1 MVRFVIVGSGAAG
14 LSAAQ
19 AIREN
24 NLDADVV
31 VVSRDTKFY
40 SLFALPFYIAGEID
54 GTSLDRFSP
63 QFFQDI
69 GVELRLGTTATEVK
83 PESNSL
89 VLADGTALSYDALL
103 VATGSSPV
111 LPPIPGLDKE
121 GVVTLASL
129 KDSEAILARSKQ
141 IKAAAVIG
149 AGFVGTECAIALHTL
164 GVQVTIIERE
174 DCVLPRMLDEDTAE
188 IVMQLLRSN
197 HVDVRTSST
206 VDAITGDQKV
216 EGVQVGENQ
225 IPCDLVVAAAGV
237 RPNLSLLKGTKV
249 KTNIGVLVDKY
260 MRTSVSNI
268 YAAGDVAEALDRATN
283 TPKVNAIWPNAIA
296 QGRIAGQNM
305 LGLQKPYD
313 GSDTMNLINIFDTP
327 VLSIGLT
334 SAEAG
339 SCETFQVRRGK
350 VFRKL
355 LLRDGRVLGYQSV
368 GDLRNAGFI
377 LHAHR
382 TGTDIGEWL
391 DALRKDKLLSHLMW
405 QSLLKR

>member
-1 MVRFVIVGSGAAG
+1 MRLVIVGSGAAG

-24 NLDADVV
+24 DLEVDVV

-54 GTSLDRFSP
+54 GSNLDRFSP
-63 QFFQDI
+63 QFFQAV
-69 GVELRLGTTATEVK
+69 GVELRLGTTATKVN
-83 PESNSL
+83 PGSNTL
-89 VLADGTALSYDALL
+89 ILDDGTELPYDALL

-129 KDSEAILARSKQ
+129 KDSETILARSKQ

-149 AGFVGTECAIALHTL
+149 AGFVGIECAIALNKL

-174 DCVLPRMLDEDTAE
+174 NRVLPRMLDEDTAD
-188 IVMQLLRSN
+188 IVIQLLRN
-197 HVDVRTSST
+197 QQVDVRTSST
-206 VDAITGDQKV
+206 VDAIIGDQKV
-216 EGVQVGENQ
+216 EGVQVGKSQ
-225 IPCDLVVAAAGV
+225 VPCDLVVAAAGV
-237 RPNLSLLKGTKV
+237 RPNLSLIKGTEV

-296 QGRIAGQNM
+296 QGCIAGQNM
-305 LGLQKPYD
+305 LGLQKPYE

-339 SCETFQVRRGK
+339 SCETVQVQRGD

-355 LLRDGRVLGYQSV
+355 LLRDGRVLGYQSI
-368 GDLRNAGFI
+368 GDLRNSGFI
-377 LHAHR
+377 LQAYR
-382 TGTDIGEWL
+382 TGEDISGSL
-391 DALRKDKLLSHLMW
+391 DALLKDKLCSY
-405 QSLLKR
+405 RRVP